1 MKPTELEMERALDIV
16 RDLIPYGLHEAIKGE
31 EDNKEFFEEAK
42 DYADKN
48 GISFFCGASKLV
60 IVDEESDWVIKLS
73 FDCSIDADEGIE
85 SDYCKRELYNY
96 KMACE
101 EGIDKF
107 FAEICMVGE
116 VDGIEVYLQERL
128 KVDDGVEDDVDQ
140 IFRDYVYSLD
150 ESYYDN
156 IEDEDERSAI
166 LTDDVYDMDEGER
179 IEAIFGFEEKL
190 ITFIENNDINDLHS
204 GNFGYRGA
212 DLVIMDYS
220 GWNVYSIEEREKDN
234 EEDE

>member
-31 EDNKEFFEEAK
+31 EDDKEFFEEAK
-42 DYADKN
+42 DYANKN
-48 GISFFCGASKLV
+48 GIFFFFGASKLV

-73 FDCSIDADEGIE
+73 FDCSVDVDEGME

-96 KMACE
+96 EKACE
-101 EGIDKF
+101 EGVEKF

-116 VDGIEVYLQERL
+116 VDGIEVYLQEKL
-128 KVDDGVEDDVDQ
+128 KVDDGVEKDVDQ
-140 IFRDYVYSLD
+140 IFRDYVYNLD
-150 ESYYDN
+150 ESYYDD

-179 IEAIFGFEEKL
+179 IEAIFGFDERL

-220 GWNVYSIEEREKDN
+220 GWNVYSIEERDKDN

>member
-42 DYADKN
+42 DYANKN

-73 FDCSIDADEGIE
+73 FDCSVDVDEGME

-96 KMACE
+96 EKACE
-101 EGIDKF
+101 EGVEKF

-116 VDGIEVYLQERL
+116 VDGIEVYLQEKL
-128 KVDDGVEDDVDQ
+128 KVDDGVEKDVDQ

-150 ESYYDN
+150 ESYYDD
-156 IEDEDERSAI
+156 IEDEDERNAI
-166 LTDDVYDMDEGER
+166 LTDDVYEMDEEER
-179 IEAIFGFEEKL
+179 IEAIFGFDERL

-220 GWNVYSIEEREKDN
+220 GWNVYSIEERDKDN

>member
-1 MKPTELEMERALDIV
+1 MKPIEIEIDRALDIV
-16 RDLIPYGLHEAIKGE
+16 KDLIPYGLHDALKGE
-31 EDNKEFFEEAK
+31 EDNKEFFEDAK

-48 GISFFCGASKLV
+48 GISFFHGASKLV
-60 IVDEESDWVIKLS
+60 IIDEESDWVIKLS
-73 FDCSIDADEGIE
+73 YDCSIDVDEGME

-96 KMACE
+96 EKACE

-107 FAEICMVGE
+107 FAEIHMVGE
-116 VDGIEVYLQERL
+116 VDGIEVYLQEKL
-128 KVDDGVEDDVDQ
+128 KVDDGVEEDVDK

-150 ESYYDN
+150 ESYYDD
-156 IEDEDERSAI
+156 IEDEDERRA
-166 LTDDVYDMDEGER
+166 LLADEVYEMDEEER
-179 IEAIFGFEEKL
+179 IEAIFGFEERL

-220 GWNVYSIEEREKDN
+220 GWNVYSIEEREKEN
-234 EEDE
+234 EKGE

>member
-42 DYADKN
+42 DYANKN

-73 FDCSIDADEGIE
+73 FDCSVDVDEGME

-96 KMACE
+96 EKACE
-101 EGIDKF
+101 EGVEKF

-116 VDGIEVYLQERL
+116 VDGIEVYLQEKL
-128 KVDDGVEDDVDQ
+128 KVDDGVEKDVDQ

-150 ESYYDN
+150 ESYYDD
-156 IEDEDERSAI
+156 IEDEDERESI
-166 LTDDVYDMDEGER
+166 LADDVYEMDEGER
-179 IEAIFGFEEKL
+179 IEAIFGFEERL
-190 ITFIENNDINDLHS
+190 ITFIEDNDINDLHS
-204 GNFGYRGA
+204 GNFGYRGT

-220 GWNVYSIEEREKDN
+220 GWNIYSIEEREKEN
-234 EEDE
+234 EEGE

>member
-1 MKPTELEMERALDIV
+1 MKPIEIEIDRALDIV
-16 RDLIPYGLHEAIKGE
+16 KDLIPYGLHDALKGE
-31 EDNKEFFEEAK
+31 EDNKEFFEDAK

-48 GISFFCGASKLV
+48 GISFFHGASKLV
-60 IVDEESDWVIKLS
+60 IIDEESDWVIKLS
-73 FDCSIDADEGIE
+73 YDCSIDVDEGME

-96 KMACE
+96 EKACE

-107 FAEICMVGE
+107 FAEIHMVGE
-116 VDGIEVYLQERL
+116 VDGIEVYLQEKL
-128 KVDDGVEDDVDQ
+128 KVDDGVEEDVDK

-150 ESYYDN
+150 ESYYDD
-156 IEDEDERSAI
+156 IEDEDERRA
-166 LTDDVYDMDEGER
+166 LLADEVYEMDEGER
-179 IEAIFGFEEKL
+179 IEAIFGFEERL

-220 GWNVYSIEEREKDN
+220 GWNVYSIEERDKDN